1 MGPSEGTRASDDL
14 WVARYIL
21 YRMSEEFGLVI
32 SLAPKPLPSL
42 SIGACGGHSEHLHQ
56 ADEGG
61 WGHEVSPC
69 DDKWEWGGGA
79 GCS

>member
-1 MGPSEGTRASDDL
+1 MQWEFQVGPSEGTRASDDL

-42 SIGACGGHSEHLHQ
+42 SIGACGGHVNISTKQMRE
-56 ADEGG
+56 DGG
-61 WGHEVSPC
+61 M
-69 DDKWEWGGGA
+69 K
-79 GCS
+79 